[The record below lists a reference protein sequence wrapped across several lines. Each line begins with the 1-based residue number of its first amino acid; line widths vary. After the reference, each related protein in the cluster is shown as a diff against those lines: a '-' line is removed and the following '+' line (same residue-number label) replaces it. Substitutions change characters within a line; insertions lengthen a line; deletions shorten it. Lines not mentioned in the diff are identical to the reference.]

1 MTIRCDG
8 CRHWRPLE
16 DDDSECVH
24 GIGAIGECI
33 KAIAIYDYNKRDH
46 AGHMLF
52 CMDAEDYH
60 ASVWTR
66 PAFFC
71 AYHEPVKPKEDLT

>member
-8 CRHWRPLE
+8 CRHWAPR
-16 DDDSECVH
+16 DDDDPDRVQDK
-24 GIGAIGECI
+24 GALGECK
-33 KAIAIYDYNKRDH
+33 KAVGIYDYEKSDH
-46 AGHMLF
+46 AEHMLF
-52 CMDAEDYH
+52 CTDAEDYH

-71 AYHEPVKPKEDLT
+71 AYHEPMNDG